1 MMPDRS
7 NYEIWI
13 IDWLDGKLDES
24 GIGMLMAFLEA
35 NPDLKE
41 EAESLSIS
49 RLTSGNTVFAAKDD
63 LKKTISELP
72 FSQIEYLSVAY
83 LENDINPLQLSE
95 LEQSLELNP
104 ENKRAFDKI
113 QKTKLT
119 PPAITYKNK
128 YLLRKQQT
136 GAKVFRFAFT
146 GLSAAATIAV
156 LIISYTFLQR
166 YLSQKNKE
174 PEQIVAS
181 IYTGAPFE
189 VRTKAFTALP
199 EEPANSNITTT
210 LAAGISKELPIVAY
224 ADTSSIIIRQSI
236 DEITGVPVN
245 LIPEVKAGTT
255 GNFLAATN
263 NRYSY
268 RPYDDER
275 SKIGR
280 FIARNFRGKILK
292 EPVVSDA
299 PLKTYE
305 IAEAGV
311 AGLNKLL
318 GWDMAL
324 VATSDEAGELK
335 SIYFSSR
342 MLKFNAP
349 VKKTEP
355 LP

>member
-1 MMPDRS
+1 MKPDSS

-13 IDWLDGKLDES
+13 INWLDGKLEKS

-35 NPDLKE
+35 NPDIKE
-41 EAESLSIS
+41 EAESLSLS
-49 RLTSGNTVFAAKDD
+49 RLASGNIVFPAKDD

-83 LENDINPLQLSE
+83 LENDITPVQLSE
-95 LEQSLELNP
+95 LEQCLELST

-113 QKTKLT
+113 QNTRLT
-119 PPAITYKNK
+119 PPEITYKNK
-128 YLLRKQQT
+128 YVLRKQPA
-136 GAKVFRFAFT
+136 GANVFRFALT

-156 LIISYTFLQR
+156 LIISYAFLHR
-166 YLSQKNKE
+166 YFSQKSNE

-189 VRTKAFTALP
+189 VRTITFTAPP

-210 LAAGISKELPIVAY
+210 LAVGIIKESPIVAY
-224 ADTSSIIIRQSI
+224 ADTTSRIIRQSI

-245 LIPEVKAGTT
+245 LVPEVNAGTT
-255 GNFLAATN
+255 GNFLSATN
-263 NRYSY
+263 NRYSI
-268 RPYDDER
+268 RPYDEER
-275 SKIGR
+275 SRIRR
-280 FIARNFRGKILK
+280 FIARNFREKILK
-292 EPVVSDA
+292 ETIVSDA
-299 PLKTYE
+299 PLKTFE

-311 AGLNKLL
+311 EGLNKLL

-324 VATSDEAGELK
+324 VATNDEAGELK